1 MDYSTKYTV
10 VGRVADYLGIN
21 KKFHRYQD
29 DNINYD
35 PGLVVS
41 PVEAV
46 LVDFGRIKDSGKITS
61 KSRKEIELKEIVGE
75 FADLFSKGIYFNFY
89 LSPKDKHY
97 WRIPCDGELISTKI
111 NNGKAVFPV
120 FIGLDNLFK
129 GNDYFARA
137 IRKNASIGL
146 IFKTKFF
153 PFAMIP
159 VGSLNVNGIHIVND
173 FNGKYKKGEIGG
185 YFSIGSSMLLCF
197 PDYFFEVLITTGTK
211 VNIGDAII
219 KFKNNNN

>member
-1 MDYSTKYTV
+1 MNFSTKNTLI
-10 VGRVADYLGIN
+10 GRIADYLGIN
-21 KKFHRYQD
+21 KKFYRYQK
-29 DNINYD
+29 DNINYNSD
-35 PGLVVS
+35 IVIS
-41 PVEAV
+41 PIEAV
-46 LVDFGRIKDSGKITS
+46 LVEFGRINDDGKIIS
-61 KSRKEIELKEIVGE
+61 KSKKEIGLNEIVGE
-75 FADLFSKGIYFNFY
+75 FADLFLKGIYFNFY
-89 LSPKDKHY
+89 LNPKNKHY
-97 WRIPCDGELISTKI
+97 WRIPYDCELISTKI

-129 GNDYFARA
+129 GNDYFAKA
-137 IRKNASIGL
+137 IRKNATISL

-173 FNGKYKKGEIGG
+173 FDGKYKKGDIGG

-197 PDYFFEVLITTGTK
+197 PNYLFEVLIKTGTK

-219 KFKNNNN
+219 KFKK